1 MTALRSDAAR
11 NRQRLLEAAET
22 VFAEHGLDAGVE
34 EVARV
39 AGVGI
44 GTLYRR
50 FPTKDALIAE
60 LVRELLTEI
69 HDLALSSLEAADGDG
84 LETFL
89 YATAAAQAT
98 HRGCLARLWDD
109 EQTAQLKTVVRS
121 AVGKLLS
128 QAQANGRVRPDATL
142 ADLDLVFWSLR
153 GIIEA
158 AGPHEILWRRHL
170 SLVIAGLRP
179 DGMDLPQPAIS
190 ERRLRSIKQAASTR
204 Q

>member
-1 MTALRSDAAR
+1 VTALRRDAAE
-11 NRQRLLEAAET
+11 NRQRLLDAAET

-50 FPTKDALIAE
+50 FPTKDALIGE
-60 LVRELLTEI
+60 LVRELLTEVR
-69 HDLALSSLEAADGDG
+69 DLATSSLDAPDGAG
-84 LETFL
+84 LEHFL
-89 YATAAAQAT
+89 YSTAAAQVT

-109 EQTAQLKTVVRS
+109 EQTTQLKKQVRS
-121 AVGKLLS
+121 AMTKLLT
-128 QAQANGRVRPDATL
+128 QAQQHQRVRADATP

-158 AGPHEILWRRHL
+158 AGPDEIVWQRHL
-170 SLVIAGLRP
+170 ALMLAGLRP
-179 DGMDLPQPAIS
+179 DGRELTSAPIS
-190 ERRLRSIKQAASTR
+190 ERRLRAIKHDAGPR
-204 Q
+204 